1 MKGVAVL
8 TVSLETTSL
17 IDFGEGSDAV
27 VFLHGWCCRT
37 GDFASQVLSL
47 SDRCRIFVLDW
58 QQRLIARGGDC
69 SFSDICQDIIHAIS
83 EAGIERPILCG
94 HSLGGFLAAQ
104 LAFDHRMPMRG
115 LLILDSALP
124 ITEKTRLLMKDV
136 ACRLETGS
144 WEEEYPGIENL
155 FFTESERGEIEQS
168 ITRGMMSQPLL
179 YAVGLLDEICSYDE
193 WKSELADIN
202 VPIHLVASE
211 HGVVDLEA
219 FHALIP
225 YATSERIKGSGHF
238 VSVFEGEKVNRI
250 MHDFLDR
257 VFDS

>member
-1 MKGVAVL
+1 
-8 TVSLETTSL
+8 
-17 IDFGEGSDAV
+17 
-27 VFLHGWCCRT
+27 
-37 GDFASQVLSL
+37 
-47 SDRCRIFVLDW
+47 
-58 QQRLIARGGDC
+58 
-69 SFSDICQDIIHAIS
+69 
-83 EAGIERPILCG
+83 
-94 HSLGGFLAAQ
+94 
-104 LAFDHRMPMRG
+104 MRG

-124 ITEKTRLLMKDV
+124 VTEKIRLLMKDV

-144 WEEEYPGIENL
+144 WEEEYPGIESL
-155 FFTESERGEIEQS
+155 FFTESERGEIQQS
-168 ITRGMMSQPLL
+168 ITRGMMSQPLPV
-179 YAVGLLDEICSYDE
+179 AVGLLDEICSYDE

-238 VSVFEGEKVNRI
+238 VSVFEGEKVNRV